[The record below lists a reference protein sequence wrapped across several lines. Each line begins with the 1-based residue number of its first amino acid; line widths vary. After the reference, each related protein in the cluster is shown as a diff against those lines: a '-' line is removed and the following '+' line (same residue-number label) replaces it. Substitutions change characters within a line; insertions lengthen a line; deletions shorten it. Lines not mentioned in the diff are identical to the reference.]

1 MNNTKYI
8 GMDVHRESISIAVM
22 NSAGKIV
29 LECVVETKASVIL
42 QFIDGLRGDLH
53 VTFEEG
59 TWAAWLYDLLK
70 PHVTRLVVCDPRKN
84 ASMKE
89 GNKSDKIDAR
99 RLAEL
104 LRLNHLNPV
113 YHGEHGLRSLKE
125 LVRSYLT
132 ITKDLGRVMSRVKA
146 IYRSWAIPCTGKQVY
161 APQHRAEWL
170 AKITEPGVRRRAE
183 FYYQQLDALRSL
195 RREVRRELLEESRKH
210 KAWKRLC
217 QIPSIGPIRAAVLL
231 GILQTPHRFR
241 TKRQLWTLGGLGI
254 ETYSSADHRY
264 VEGQLQRSKK
274 PVLIRGLNENCNHD
288 LKNLFKGAAII
299 ASTKPGPFQEF
310 YAALLAKG
318 MRAEMARL
326 TLARKIATIVLVI
339 WKRGVCFDAQFLK
352 PQTA

>member
-8 GMDVHRESISIAVM
+8 GMDVHRESISIAVL

-29 LECVVETKASVIL
+29 LECVVETKASIIL
-42 QFIDGLRGDLH
+42 QFIDGLRGELH

-70 PHVTRLVVCDPRKN
+70 PHVTKLVVCDPRKN
-84 ASMKE
+84 ASMKQ

-99 RLAEL
+99 QLAEL
-104 LRLNHLNPV
+104 LRLDHLNPV

-132 ITKDLGRVMSRVKA
+132 ITKDVGRVMSRVKA
-146 IYRSWAIPCTGKQVY
+146 IYRSWGIPCTGKQVY
-161 APQHRAEWL
+161 APQHRVEWL
-170 AKITEPGVRRRAE
+170 TKITEPGVRRRAE

-195 RREVRRELLEESRKH
+195 RREVRRELLEESQKH
-210 KAWKRLC
+210 QAWKWLC

-241 TKRQLWTLGGLGI
+241 TKRQLWTFGGLGI

-264 VEGQLQRSKK
+264 VEGQLKRSKK
-274 PVLIRGLNENCNHD
+274 PALIRGLNENCNHD
-288 LKNLFKGAAII
+288 VKNLLKGAAII
-299 ASTKPGPFQEF
+299 ASTKAGPFQEF
-310 YAALLAKG
+310 YTALLAKG
-318 MRAEMARL
+318 MRPEMARL
-326 TLARKIATIVLVI
+326 TLARKIATIVLIV
-339 WKRGVCFDAQFLK
+339 WKKGVSFDAQHLK